1 MKILQRNLN
10 RSTFVVW
17 EMKKN
22 VSVVR
27 LIAATRSS
35 GPRGDRVTSKGLRPA
50 RSPDLT
56 PPDYFFGQR
65 ARPIWRRMIISYGDI
80 WKGEITETNHE
91 P

>member
-1 MKILQRNLN
+1 
-10 RSTFVVW
+10 
-17 EMKKN
+17 MKKN

-65 ARPIWRRMIISYGDI
+65 ARPI
-80 WKGEITETNHE
+80 
-91 P
+91 